1 MAFNEYKRINPVT
14 NRRDRINTLLGI
26 DLFYSTLASSNFRN
40 NGSLK
45 RIGKKLVL
53 FSRDSMYKS
62 SDSCTEL
69 NHR

>member
-1 MAFNEYKRINPVT
+1 MAFNRYKRINLVT

-26 DLFYSTLASSNFRN
+26 DLFYSTPASSNFSN

-53 FSRDSMYKS
+53 FLRDSMYKS